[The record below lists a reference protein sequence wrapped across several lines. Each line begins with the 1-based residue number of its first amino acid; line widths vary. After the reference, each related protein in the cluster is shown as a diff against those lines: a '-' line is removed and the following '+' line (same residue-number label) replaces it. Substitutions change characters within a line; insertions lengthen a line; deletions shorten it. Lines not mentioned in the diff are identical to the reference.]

1 MKIKHIKTALIVMG
15 IGLVFS
21 CGPKTTSSK
30 EAQLA
35 NTQSYISKI
44 DTNNALKEII
54 SEGVL
59 TDVDGFK
66 DIGSFKYYVLFDE
79 KTNELYR
86 IKNVETTDKIIT
98 ENFYFE
104 NNKLIYISSVTNNS
118 TKKIYLHKGKVIS
131 SSNINPEDQKL
142 LLAKAERFKKA
153 IKKGD

>member
-1 MKIKHIKTALIVMG
+1 MKIKQIKAAFIMIGL
-15 IGLVFS
+15 GLVFS
-21 CGPKTTSSK
+21 CGSKTTSSK
-30 EAQLA
+30 ETLLA

-44 DTNNALKEII
+44 YTNKALKEII

-66 DIGSFKYYVLFDE
+66 DIGSYKYYVLFDE

-86 IKNVETTDKIIT
+86 IKNVETTDRIIT

-118 TKKIYLHKGKVIS
+118 TKKLYLHKGQVIS
-131 SSNINPEDQKL
+131 SSNINHEEQEV
-142 LLAKAERFKKA
+142 LLAKAKRFKKA
-153 IKKGD
+153 F